1 MKCRKARK
9 KIYGYIDGYLD
20 AFEAEKLEAHLSSCD
35 ACAKEFEAESR
46 TIQLAAS
53 LPNRYPFEAAWSKFV
68 PELHR
73 RIELELV
80 RNSRTSSS
88 RSLLSFEN
96 LKFAAALGALI
107 LAIFSA
113 SFSGFKVISTSKPRS
128 QSPISQMQ
136 FRGHSNT
143 SQTEMGMMGMM
154 TYGYGYYDIMLSE
167 ESGAGA
173 VLASTV
179 FKQVTPKY
187 ELESHVPI
195 SISEAIDQSSLVFD
209 NRQSK

>member
-1 MKCRKARK
+1 MRCRKARK

-35 ACAKEFEAESR
+35 ACAKELEAESR

-53 LPNRYPFEAAWSKFV
+53 LPNRYPSEAAWSKFI

-73 RIELELV
+73 RIELELI

-88 RSLLSFEN
+88 RSLLSFDN

-113 SFSGFKVISTSKPRS
+113 SFSGFKAVSTAKPRP
-128 QSPISQMQ
+128 QPPISQMQ
-136 FRGHSNT
+136 FRNRSNT
-143 SQTEMGMMGMM
+143 SQTEMAMM
-154 TYGYGYYDIMLSE
+154 TYGSYGYGYDIMLSE
-167 ESGAGA
+167 ESGSGA
-173 VLASTV
+173 VLASTG
-179 FKQVTPKY
+179 FKQVISKY
-187 ELESHVPI
+187 ELEPHVPI

-209 NRQSK
+209 SRQIK